1 MDVITL
7 GTGTLV
13 PRPDRASSCV
23 GVVEGDRSL
32 VFDLGRNALCRMVE
46 NGIDP
51 LGLEDVVFTHL
62 HPDHTCEL
70 VSLLFA
76 LNHAPHPPRTKTLR
90 LVGPEGCSDLVGRLQ
105 MAWTWLTPRYPLE
118 VREIGPGP
126 VTDLPFDVEA
136 VRLEHGNTENLGY
149 RVHSVRSGRTMAF
162 TGDTGPCEA
171 LVDLA
176 RGVDL
181 LVAECAH
188 PDEEASAYHLHPS
201 ALGEA
206 AARAGVRHLVVTHLY
221 PQTPAKAVLEGV
233 CRYFPGRVT
242 LARDGLRITV

>member
-13 PRPDRASSCV
+13 PQPGRASACLA
-23 GVVEGDRSL
+23 VVEDDRSL
-32 VFDLGRNALCRMVE
+32 VFDLGRNALGRMVE
-46 NGIDP
+46 SGIDP
-51 LGLEDVVFTHL
+51 LGLDEVVFTHL

-76 LNHAPHPPRTKTLR
+76 LNHAPRPPRTKTLR
-90 LVGPEGCSDLVGRLQ
+90 LVGPEGLSDLVDRLQ
-105 MAWTWLTPRYPLE
+105 GAWTWLTPRYPLE
-118 VREIGPGP
+118 VREIDPGP
-126 VTDLPFDVEA
+126 VTDLPFAVEA

-233 CRYFPGRVT
+233 CRSFPGRVT